1 MAEMSM
7 LWATN
12 GVGHGAAPYTQAQ
25 SNEFF
30 RYFNNANPA
39 TAGVLSGILNELE
52 VSGVASPLAVNTGYG
67 DVYGFRYWNDASKN
81 VTVTTPAGDRGGRVV
96 LRADWT
102 LQTVTAEVII
112 NAGGAT
118 LPSLTQVANTTWEIS
133 LASFVIDSSGD
144 IWTDSSK
151 TVAGVTDERHFLISP
166 LAGMVKL
173 RETVVS
179 VATGSIQWTNIQSDL
194 SHLLIVGQA
203 RGTNASTSIGIN
215 MRFNNDT
222 GTNYRFYS
230 IFSENPSYPSADT
243 VVGGASPAYSS
254 LLVFSAV
261 SAASGSANFADLVR
275 IEIPNYA
282 RSTFYKCALSHFSPF
297 RTGTTTGAANV
308 SWGWWQDTDPINR
321 IDLIASAGNFEVGSV
336 LTLYGLR

>member
-12 GVGHGAAPYTQAQ
+12 GVGHGAAHYTQAQ

-30 RYFNNANPA
+30 KYFNNANPA
-39 TAGVLSGILNELE
+39 TAGALSGILNELE
-52 VSGVASPLAVNTGYG
+52 VSGVASPLAVDTGYG

-112 NAGGAT
+112 NAGGAA

-151 TVAGVTDERHFLISP
+151 TVAGITDERHFLISP
-166 LAGMVKL
+166 LAGMTLL
-173 RETVVS
+173 RRF
-179 VATGSIQWTNIQSDL
+179 TGDGTTAACTFDNIQQDL
-194 SHLLIVGQA
+194 MGLLIVGHA
-203 RGTNASTSIGIN
+203 RTAGLIATAALQ
-215 MRFNNDT
+215 MAVNDLA
-222 GTNYRFYS
+222 GTNYDHFRTVS
-230 IFSENPSYPSADT
+230 TGVVVAPSTTFTTGTSNLHVADLT
-243 VVGGASPAYSS
+243 GN
-254 LLVFSAV
+254 LM
-261 SAASGSANFADLVR
+261 ASGETANFADSFR
-275 IEIPNYA
+275 IQIPHYQSA
-282 RSTFYKCALSHFSPF
+282 LYKSILAEGGSYGIGS
-297 RTGTTTGAANV
+297 G
-308 SWGWWQDTDPINR
+308 
-321 IDLIASAGNFEVGSV
+321 ASAIATYLRGWVRTTNPITKILLQSTGGNFLAGSQIA
-336 LTLYGLR
+336 LYGLR